1 MLSALLGF
9 VLGFIGSVPLA
20 GPIAFM
26 VLRKGM
32 LGQFRAG
39 RAVALG
45 GTLAE
50 GIYCLLAVLGMERLL
65 LAYPVLDVFTRW
77 VGALVLMGLG
87 LVFII
92 TRKEIEHDTVKVH
105 DDSAFGGPFLAGFAV
120 SALNPTLLLTW
131 SGAVAA
137 VHAVAG
143 TMAGWH
149 RWLFPV
155 AVSAGVYL
163 WFVLMLAAMRHWH
176 GRFGA
181 RTMHQFMRLC
191 GWLLLAAGAVLL
203 VRQWLA

>member
-1 MLSALLGF
+1 MLSSLLGF
-9 VLGFIGSVPLA
+9 MLGFIGSVPLA

-39 RAVALG
+39 RAIALG

-65 LAYPVLDVFTRW
+65 QTYPVLDVWTRW
-77 VGALVLMGLG
+77 VGALVLIGLG
-87 LVFII
+87 MVFII
-92 TRKEIEHDTVKVH
+92 TRKEVEHDTVKLN
-105 DDSAFGGPFLAGFAV
+105 DDSTFGGPFVAGFTV

-137 VHAVAG
+137 VHAMIG
-143 TMAGWH
+143 TMAGLEK
-149 RWLFPV
+149 WLFPV

-176 GRFGA
+176 GRIEA
-181 RTMHQFMRLC
+181 RTMHLLMRVC

-203 VRQWLA
+203 VRQWLS